1 MALLSVNAATGAD
14 GHLPARDWT
23 LDAALGALPLGRP
36 ATILVHGYRFCPFR
50 YDKDPHRHILSVTP
64 RSDCWKAV
72 SWPRHLHLDR
82 TEAGLGI
89 GFGWQ
94 ATGALPRVAAR
105 ARTAGGQL
113 GRLIAGIHRARPDVP
128 VQVFAHSLGARVAL
142 AALETAPAGVI
153 RRMILMS
160 GAEYRSAAARALALP
175 AAAHIEILNVT
186 SRENAPFDLMFRLA
200 SPPPTP
206 FDHALSAGLRGLPG
220 CIDLAIDEAHVHAA
234 LQTLGYRLRPPH
246 TRICHWSGYMRPGL
260 FAVYRRMLDPGD
272 RAFPAALAAALAAQN
287 SPSGEQRAPI
297 PRIRRGMAVASWPG
311 RSEI

>member
-1 MALLSVNAATGAD
+1 MALLSVNAAKGAD

-36 ATILVHGYRFCPFR
+36 ATILVHGYRFCPFS

-82 TEAGLGI
+82 TGAGLGI

-113 GRLIAGIHRARPDVP
+113 GRMIAGIHRARPDVP
-128 VQVFAHSLGARVAL
+128 VQIFAHSLGARVAL

-153 RRMILMS
+153 RRMVLMS
-160 GAEYRSAAARALALP
+160 GAEYRSAAERALALP

-186 SRENAPFDLMFRLA
+186 SRENAPFDLLFRLA
-200 SPPPTP
+200 SPPPAP
-206 FDHALSAGLRGLPG
+206 FDRALSAGLRGLPG
-220 CIDLAIDEAHVHAA
+220 CIDLAIDEAHVRAA
-234 LQTLGYRLRPPH
+234 LQTLGYRLRPPQ

-272 RAFPAALAAALAAQN
+272 RAFPVALAAALAAQN
-287 SPSGEQRAPI
+287 TPSGERQAPI
-297 PRIRRGMAVASWPG
+297 PRITRGMAVASWAG